1 MGLSLYSDVLMGV
14 IYLFLM
20 GYMFI
25 GIAIVSDIFME
36 GIEVITA

>member
-25 GIAIVSDIFME
+25 GIAIVSDIFIE
-36 GIEVITA
+36 AIEVITA